1 MYQSVYEQGMGIEPD
16 VMMDDMLLVRR
27 RIFEVLMCVFVMMSL
42 NTYMMIMLFTS
53 SNMAMDRMIFYS
65 IFLTVIYM
73 SGVRIISIEWPRY
86 QQSTRN
92 LEQRT
97 ASAV

>member
-1 MYQSVYEQGMGIEPD
+1 MYQSVYGQGMGIEPD
-16 VMMDDMLLVRR
+16 VMMDEMLLVRR

-86 QQSTRN
+86 QQSAQN

-97 ASAV
+97 ASVV

>member
-1 MYQSVYEQGMGIEPD
+1 MYQSVYGHGIEPD

-86 QQSTRN
+86 QQSARN